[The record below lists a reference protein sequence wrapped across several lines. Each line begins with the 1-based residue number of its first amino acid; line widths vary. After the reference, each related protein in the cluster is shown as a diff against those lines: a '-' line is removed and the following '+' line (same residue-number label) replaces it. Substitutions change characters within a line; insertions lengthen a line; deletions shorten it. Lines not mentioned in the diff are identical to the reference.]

1 MCTRK
6 EMTEV
11 IRKDWNKVTE
21 SFLIAVV
28 ALPFLLHS
36 VMQHFDFSISTFQ
49 SDYNYPIHQFM
60 KHTIYFWGKEV
71 WYNQW
76 KDKYEKTLKN
86 MYVPTT

>member
-1 MCTRK
+1 MCNRK
-6 EMTEV
+6 KMTEV
-11 IRKDWNKVTE
+11 IRKDWNNVTVR
-21 SFLIAVV
+21 FL
-28 ALPFLLHS
+28 LLLFLFLHS
-36 VMQHFDFSISTFQ
+36 VMHHFDFSISTCQ
-49 SDYNYPIHQFM
+49 SDYNYRIHQFM